1 MTGGFAY
8 FVQTQMVLEPICTR
22 STLPFPGSGIDV
34 ALSVGGDGARD
45 IVAAAGEG
53 LGIEKSLGREE
64 AAEAACHTQWDC
76 KERQDF
82 WRDAVTR

>member
-53 LGIEKSLGREE
+53 LGIEKSWAGRR
-64 AAEAACHTQWDC
+64 
-76 KERQDF
+76 RQRQHATHSGTVRNGRIF
-82 WRDAVTR
+82 GAMP